1 MGKKKSPVIANFNA
15 YLEERKKTDPKKLS
29 EEAYEYAFIAWCV
42 AAWPA
47 VWVGVSAY
55 SSWAIGFAF
64 AAGLAPIVG
73 ILARQIV
80 KRKFT
85 AKTPEEQ
92 WRQNVYTGIR
102 RYFEVADHSSLHR
115 HIDPVALQLLEA
127 GAYYWNQVRVKLS
140 SLVWTGPD
148 ALPTY
153 SNLRIEVL
161 NAADH
166 AMDELAYFAAN
177 CLGDPQK
184 RPSDDIKA
192 IWQDLVDLRLEGAFE
207 RATDMFNNSDSKY
220 SHQSPHINA
229 IFHPAKEL
237 AEKLRSLND
246 EVDRL
251 SAEAATNMG
260 PLARSSMGGARID
273 ALLQNLNS
281 LRVASDELDA
291 STKTQQIDQR

>member
-1 MGKKKSPVIANFNA
+1 
-15 YLEERKKTDPKKLS
+15 
-29 EEAYEYAFIAWCV
+29 
-42 AAWPA
+42 
-47 VWVGVSAY
+47 
-55 SSWAIGFAF
+55 
-64 AAGLAPIVG
+64 
-73 ILARQIV
+73 
-80 KRKFT
+80 
-85 AKTPEEQ
+85 
-92 WRQNVYTGIR
+92 
-102 RYFEVADHSSLHR
+102 
-115 HIDPVALQLLEA
+115 
-127 GAYYWNQVRVKLS
+127 KLS
-140 SLVWTGPD
+140 SLVWTGPE

-166 AMDELAYFAAN
+166 AMDELGYLAAN

-192 IWQDLVDLRLEGAFE
+192 IWQDLVDLRLDGAFE

-251 SAEAATNMG
+251 SSEAATNMG

-291 STKTQQIDQR
+291 SIKTQQIDQR